1 MLAQK
6 PAFKELINA
15 AIEFGERVGSGVYNR
30 MPPKKLRNTAI
41 PDVIA
46 RQSLE
51 LSQFDLKL
59 AKFGGALVSD
69 GKDDVCKDHLLNYVI
84 VCPDGYQWEK
94 SRSLCRLYI

>member
-1 MLAQK
+1 MLPR
-6 PAFKELINA
+6 PAV
-15 AIEFGERVGSGVYNR
+15 EFGERVGTGVYNH
-30 MPPKKLRNTAI
+30 MPPRKLRNTAI

-59 AKFGGALVSD
+59 AKFGGTLVSD